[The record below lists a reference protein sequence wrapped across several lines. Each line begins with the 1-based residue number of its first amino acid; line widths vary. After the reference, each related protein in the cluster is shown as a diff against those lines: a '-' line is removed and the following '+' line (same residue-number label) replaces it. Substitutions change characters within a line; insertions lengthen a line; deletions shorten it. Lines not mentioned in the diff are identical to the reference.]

1 MARAIGSSKAS
12 SVSTPRPP
20 RRRMTRPK
28 HDRWQTHFDRPNQA
42 GLRDVTLCR
51 GSHAAHSDRPGLSV
65 PSGRTITSPEYANQ
79 LTKTPEARG
88 GIRCSSLMHFYTGPP
103 MHFLSGVD
111 SRALDEILH
120 LTWANLPS
128 S

>member
-1 MARAIGSSKAS
+1 
-12 SVSTPRPP
+12 
-20 RRRMTRPK
+20 MTKPK